1 MAISQEQRKKLGL
14 PQQEAPEHQ
23 HDRTPDLQGVEEGEE
38 ISPDVAERLQPQMGN
53 QAVQAL
59 LARTSSSTQTDSGT
73 GVLDMAEDV
82 GLSEEEEFEGGDLQ
96 MPAMEMGGGG
106 GDVPVESSPWE
117 VGRLFGGDDD
127 EPAKPKPRKRKRQPA
142 ARSGSEGED
151 AQLFEDE
158 DSLPSEHAEHI
169 ETTLGETPKM
179 RDEFRSG
186 DARYRAIE
194 TGLQKPHAI
203 GRRKLTPEAM
213 VDKTDHLDPIGR
225 STSIARFMI
234 GAATKEQTRALAR
247 TLAVP
252 VSVWLPDATGHAGA
266 AARLASLTVC
276 AEAIEGGGTP
286 TDNAVRLAL
295 CFDAWPSAVKAARNL
310 SKAGR
315 IVAPEIVEGAGEQLD
330 TDSSQIPRMLTS
342 TDALTGIRLGRTA
355 LESILPD
362 AHTPTIPNIGFG
374 APPPMAL
381 EDPAL
386 AAVDAVL
393 AEFTGGKSP
402 SDLPEERR
410 LSPERIQPVLDA
422 ATKLVNRLGQAQVE
436 FAAAAIALGRV
447 RPGSPA
453 RATLI
458 HADRALR
465 VLARTVVKNGDKIH
479 RARGAPIAAVGTMH
493 IESIQAMRDTASAFE
508 ALRGWCLN
516 AIAEALYR

>member
-1 MAISQEQRKKLGL
+1 MAISQEQRKNLGL

-23 HDRTPDLQGVEEGEE
+23 HDRAPEVQGVEEGEE
-38 ISPDVAERLQPQMGN
+38 ISPEIAERLQPQMGN
-53 QAVQAL
+53 QAVAAL

-73 GVLDMAEDV
+73 AALELAEDV
-82 GLSEEEEFEGGDLQ
+82 GLSEEEEFEGGSLQ
-96 MPAMEMGGGG
+96 IPTMEMGGG
-106 GDVPVESSPWE
+106 DDSPMESAPWE
-117 VGRLFGGDDD
+117 MGRLFGGDDD
-127 EPAKPKPRKRKRQPA
+127 EPTKPTPRKRRPKSASSA
-142 ARSGSEGED
+142 AYDGEESP
-151 AQLFEDE
+151 LFEDE
-158 DSLPSEHAEHI
+158 EALPSEHADHI

-203 GRRKLTPEAM
+203 GRRKLEPEAM
-213 VDKTDHLDPIGR
+213 VDRTDHLDPIGR

-234 GAATKEQTRALAR
+234 GAATKEQTRALAH

-252 VSVWLPDATGHAGA
+252 VSVWLPTATGHAGA

-276 AEAIEGGGTP
+276 IEAIEGGGIP

-295 CFDAWPSAVKAARNL
+295 CLDAWPSAVNAARNL
-310 SKAGR
+310 AKAGR
-315 IVAPEIVEGAGEQLD
+315 IVAPDIVEHAGEALD
-330 TDSSQIPRMLTS
+330 TDFSLAPRTLTS
-342 TDALTGIRLGRTA
+342 TDALTGIRLGRLG
-355 LESILPD
+355 LEAILPD
-362 AHTPTIPNIGFG
+362 TPTPTIPNIVFEP
-374 APPPMAL
+374 PPPMSL

-393 AEFTGGKSP
+393 AAFTGGKGP
-402 SDLPEERR
+402 TDLPEERR

-465 VLARTVVKNGDKIH
+465 LLARTVVKSGDKIH
-479 RARGAPIAAVGTMH
+479 RARGAPIAAIGTVH
-493 IESIQAMRDTASAFE
+493 IESIQAMRDAAAAFE
-508 ALRGWCLN
+508 ALRNWCLN

>member
-1 MAISQEQRKKLGL
+1 VAISLEQRKKLGL
-14 PQQEAPEHQ
+14 PQQEGSEHE
-23 HDRTPDLQGVEEGEE
+23 HERTPDLQGVEEGEE

-73 GVLDMAEDV
+73 AVLELAENVGV
-82 GLSEEEEFEGGDLQ
+82 SEEEEFEGGSLQ
-96 MPAMEMGGGG
+96 MPTIEMGGGG
-106 GDVPVESSPWE
+106 DIPVEVAPWE

-127 EPAKPKPRKRKRQPA
+127 EPTKPKPPKRRR
-142 ARSGSEGED
+142 RSPTGSGTPGDESP
-151 AQLFEDE
+151 LFEDE
-158 DSLPSEHAEHI
+158 DALPTEHADHI

-203 GRRKLTPEAM
+203 GRRMLQPEAM
-213 VDKTDHLDPIGR
+213 VDRTDHLDPIGR
-225 STSIARFMI
+225 PTSIARFMV
-234 GAATKEQTRALAR
+234 GAGTKEQTRALAR
-247 TLAVP
+247 TLAIP
-252 VSVWLPDATGHAGA
+252 VSVWLPTATGHAGA

-276 AEAIEGGGTP
+276 TEAIEGGGIP
-286 TDNAVRLAL
+286 TDNAIRLAL
-295 CFDAWPSAVKAARNL
+295 CLDAWPSAVNAARDL
-310 SKAGR
+310 AEGGR
-315 IVAPEIVEGAGEQLD
+315 VVAPKIVEGAGETLD
-330 TDSSQIPRMLTS
+330 SDSALVPRTLTT
-342 TDALTGIRLGRTA
+342 TDALTGIRLGRLA
-355 LESILPD
+355 LEAILPD
-362 AHTPTIPNIGFG
+362 THTPTIPNIAFG
-374 APPPMAL
+374 APPAL
-381 EDPAL
+381 PTQDPAI

-393 AEFTGGKSP
+393 AEFTGGQSP

-436 FAAAAIALGRV
+436 FAAAAIALARV

-453 RATLI
+453 RATLV

-465 VLARTVVKNGDKIH
+465 LLARTIVQNGDTIH
-479 RARGAPIAAVGTMH
+479 RARGAPVAAIGTIH
-493 IESIQAMRDTASAFE
+493 IDAIQAMRDTAVAFD

-516 AIAEALYR
+516 SIAEALYR